1 MARRVVNLPNA
12 LTGLRFLLSFVF
24 FLLLRYKGGGWMD
37 LALALFL
44 VIGLTD
50 ILDGWLARRWHEETT
65 LGRIADPF
73 VDKVL
78 VCGAFIFL
86 LAIPEM
92 TRRLPDGAGLSPWMV
107 MAIAAR
113 EFLVT
118 GLRSYAESAGWSF
131 PATWLGKSKM
141 ATQFACLCA
150 ALIYLGHLEHVAWAH
165 WAMAGFLWLT
175 VGVTVGSCGTYVAR
189 FITLAREEQAQ
200 EQAP

>member
-1 MARRVVNLPNA
+1 MKHKVLNLPNA

-24 FLLLRYKGGGWMD
+24 FLLLRYKGGAWMYAALGVLVVNGITD
-37 LALALFL
+37 L
-44 VIGLTD
+44 
-50 ILDGWLARRWHEETT
+50 LDGYLARKWGEETVF
-65 LGRIADPF
+65 GRIADPF

-78 VCGAFIFL
+78 ICGAFIFL
-86 LAIPEM
+86 LVRPEM
-92 TRRLPDGAGLSPWMV
+92 TGHLPDKGAGLSAWMV

-150 ALIYLGHLEHVAWAH
+150 SLLYMAHFENDPWARWTMASVLWVTVA
-165 WAMAGFLWLT
+165 
-175 VGVTVGSCGTYVAR
+175 VTVGSCGTYVAR
-189 FITLAREEQAQ
+189 FVTLARQ
-200 EQAP
+200 EAS

>member
-1 MARRVVNLPNA
+1 MAGPVANLPNA

-24 FLLLRYKGGGWMD
+24 FLLLRTKGGGWMD

-44 VIGLTD
+44 VIGITD
-50 ILDGWLARRWHEETT
+50 LLDGYLARRWQEETT

-141 ATQFACLCA
+141 ATQFGCLCA
-150 ALIYLGHLEHVAWAH
+150 ALLYLGHFEDALWAR
-165 WAMAGFLWLT
+165 WTLAGILWLT
-175 VGVTVGSCGTYVAR
+175 VGVTVGSCVTYVAR
-189 FITLAREEQAQ
+189 FITLARKGA
-200 EQAP
+200 AA

>member
-1 MARRVVNLPNA
+1 MEGKVANLPNA
-12 LTGLRFLLSFVF
+12 LTGLRFLLSFLF
-24 FLLLRYKGGGWMD
+24 FLMLRYKGGPGWMD
-37 LALALFL
+37 LALLLFI
-44 VIGLTD
+44 VIGVTD
-50 ILDGWLARRWHEETT
+50 LLDGYLARKRGEETT
-65 LGRIADPF
+65 FGRIADPF

-86 LAIPEM
+86 LARAEM
-92 TRRLPDGAGLSPWMV
+92 GGSPKQETGPGLNAWMV

-150 ALIYLGHLEHVAWAH
+150 AMLYLGRFTKDAWAH
-165 WAMAGFLWLT
+165 WAMAGCLWLT
-175 VGVTVGSCGTYVAR
+175 VGVTVGSCGTYVVR
-189 FITLAREEQAQ
+189 FVSLARRQGGSA
-200 EQAP
+200 

>member
-1 MARRVVNLPNA
+1 MAGKVANLPNA

-24 FLLLRYKGGGWMD
+24 FLLLRYKGDGWMD
-37 LALALFL
+37 LALVLFV

-50 ILDGWLARRWHEETT
+50 LLDGYLARKRGEETVF
-65 LGRIADPF
+65 GRIADPF

-107 MAIAAR
+107 MAIVAR

-150 ALIYLGHLEHVAWAH
+150 ALIYLGHFEQALWAR
-165 WAMAGFLWLT
+165 WTLGALLWLT

-189 FITLAREEQAQ
+189 FVRLAREGGA
-200 EQAP
+200 